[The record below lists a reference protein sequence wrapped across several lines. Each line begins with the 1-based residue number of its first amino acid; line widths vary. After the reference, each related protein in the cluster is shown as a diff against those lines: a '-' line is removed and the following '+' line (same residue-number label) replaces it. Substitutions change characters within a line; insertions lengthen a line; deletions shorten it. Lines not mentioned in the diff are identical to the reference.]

1 MTTFTIDWLSFTIPV
16 DMPRTAD
23 GPSHGRLATWSGA
36 EGVTAWRSEKSRF
49 GYSAAFCPSSSLG
62 PVVYCWPQDGRSH
75 THVQWSGSAL
85 ASHGSAERLLKHVRA
100 QNSRVTRLDLAVDI
114 MAGDPLDVWFASG
127 RQEVQT
133 RLRKRSMLTSD
144 TGTTVYLGSR
154 SSGRFVRVYDKAGQ
168 VGVPGPWV
176 RVELELKGDDADG
189 TARYIFQEGVHVIP
203 GTIRAVVDCP
213 ALPWWRAAFEP
224 HAAVWGAPK
233 QTARPDRAAWIS
245 KQVVPALIDMHRTEP
260 SWFTVVYRELVR
272 RVGEA
277 TGEWCEPFDGHVV
290 EGYNEVGTGPDEV

>member
-1 MTTFTIDWLSFTIPV
+1 
-16 DMPRTAD
+16 
-23 GPSHGRLATWSGA
+23 
-36 EGVTAWRSEKSRF
+36 
-49 GYSAAFCPSSSLG
+49 
-62 PVVYCWPQDGRSH
+62 
-75 THVQWSGSAL
+75 
-85 ASHGSAERLLKHVRA
+85 
-100 QNSRVTRLDLAVDI
+100 